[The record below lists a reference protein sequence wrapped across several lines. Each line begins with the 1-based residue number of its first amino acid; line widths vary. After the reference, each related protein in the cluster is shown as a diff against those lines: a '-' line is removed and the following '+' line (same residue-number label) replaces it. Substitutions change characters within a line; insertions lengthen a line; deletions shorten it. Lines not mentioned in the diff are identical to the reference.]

1 MEKIQVLVRDD
12 KGLFLKMFKNNF
24 KDEFKFT
31 QDSFLSSNKSRVQG
45 LNSSIFVVYSHH
57 ELIEFLKLEKK
68 GTTALVCLF
77 DEMLYSNLPVLEEI
91 NKLVVLGGYQ
101 TKRVIVNEL
110 KSYFKNTDS
119 YKNKD
124 IQSPVLG
131 FNTKQIPPNDLY
143 KTVLYFV

>member
-24 KDEFKFT
+24 ADEFKFT
-31 QDSFLSSNKSRVQG
+31 QDSFLISKKPKSQG
-45 LNSSIFVVYSHH
+45 LNRSIFVVYSHQ

-110 KSYFKNTDS
+110 KSYFKNTD
-119 YKNKD
+119 
-124 IQSPVLG
+124 IQSAVLG
-131 FNTKQIPPNDLY
+131 FNTKQIQSNDLY

>member
-24 KDEFKFT
+24 ADEFKFT
-31 QDSFLSSNKSRVQG
+31 QDSFLISKKLKSQG
-45 LNSSIFVVYSHH
+45 LNRSIFVVYSHQ

-110 KSYFKNTDS
+110 KTYFKNTD
-119 YKNKD
+119 
-124 IQSPVLG
+124 IQSAVLG
-131 FNTKQIPPNDLY
+131 FNTKQIQSNDLY

>member
-24 KDEFKFT
+24 ADEFKFT
-31 QDSFLSSNKSRVQG
+31 QDSFLISKKPKSQG
-45 LNSSIFVVYSHH
+45 LNRSIFVVYSHQ

-68 GTTALVCLF
+68 GTTVLVCLF

-110 KSYFKNTDS
+110 KSYFKNTD
-119 YKNKD
+119 
-124 IQSPVLG
+124 IQSAVLG
-131 FNTKQIPPNDLY
+131 FNTKQIQSNDLY

>member
-24 KDEFKFT
+24 ADEFKFT
-31 QDSFLSSNKSRVQG
+31 QDSFLISKKPKSQG
-45 LNSSIFVVYSHH
+45 LNRSIFVVYSHQ

-110 KSYFKNTDS
+110 KTYFKNTD
-119 YKNKD
+119 
-124 IQSPVLG
+124 IQSAVLG
-131 FNTKQIPPNDLY
+131 FNTKQIQSNDLY